1 MLGRY
6 CVAREAVI
14 ETRLDRVLTP
24 HHDDVRLETEDR
36 RGFERD
42 VGRGVPSVV
51 APDTETLG
59 SRFRLVNC
67 ETSEAGQPHCVA
79 SKWKSGG
86 PISSRQ

>member
-1 MLGRY
+1 MTMFGWRLKTVVGSNVMLD
-6 CVAREAVI
+6 EA
-14 ETRLDRVLTP
+14 L
-24 HHDDVRLETEDR
+24 
-36 RGFERD
+36 
-42 VGRGVPSVV
+42 PSVV